1 MRIAVYHNL
10 LSGGAKR
17 ALAELTRRLARRHE
31 IDVYSLSCSSHD
43 FADLRPFVRQ
53 YRVFPF
59 EPLPLLRSPFGRL
72 NQAARTA
79 DLLRLNRLNRQ
90 IAQEIERGEYDVVF
104 VHPCQ
109 FETSPSLLAH
119 LRHIPSVYFC
129 QEPLRRVHEPAPW
142 RPYDQPAS
150 RARQLMDQ
158 VDPLI
163 RLYYG
168 TVRRVDHRNAR
179 GAGRVL
185 VNSEFI
191 QSAASR
197 IYELDAHVSYLGV
210 DSEMFRPLS
219 LPRKGFILSVGSL
232 TPLKGFD
239 FLIGAVA
246 RVPQAQRPP
255 LVIASNFENP
265 PERDYLQRLASEGGV
280 ELRLLSRV
288 SDDELVRLYNEAAAV
303 AYAAVRE
310 PFGLV
315 PLEAMA
321 CGTPVVAVREGGVRE
336 TVVDEETGLLVE
348 RETKPFA
355 TALSRLLAGPQLAA
369 DYGRQGRELVLRRW
383 TWDEAAA
390 RVEEHLQAVQPPS
403 AIPIAGSVSRE
414 FVAAR

>member
-17 ALAELTRRLARRHE
+17 ALAELTRRLALRHE

-109 FETSPSLLAH
+109 FETSPSILLH
-119 LRHIPSVYFC
+119 NSSIPSVYYC
-129 QEPLRRVHEPAPW
+129 PEPLRRVHEAVPL
-142 RPYDQPAS
+142 RPYERPELWH
-150 RARQLMDQ
+150 RRLLDQ

-168 TVRRVDHRNAR
+168 TLSRRDWRNLHHAR
-179 GAGRVL
+179 RIL
-185 VNSEFI
+185 VNSEFTR
-191 QSAASR
+191 QGVER
-197 IYELDAHVSYLGV
+197 VYQVQAHVSYLGV

-265 PERDYLQRLASEGGV
+265 PERDYLQRLAAEGSV

-288 SDDELVRLYNEAAAV
+288 SDDELVRLYNEAAVV

-321 CGTPVVAVREGGVRE
+321 CGTPVVAVREGGVLE
-336 TVVDEETGLLVE
+336 TVVHEETGLLVE

-355 TALSRLLAGPQLAA
+355 AALSRLLAEPSLAA

-390 RVEEHLQAVQPPS
+390 RVEEHLQAVQPS
-403 AIPIAGSVSRE
+403 AIRVAGSVSRE